1 MVNNQGHYAIRMDG
15 ALYVCRGDKIEEVED
30 LTNIRGNRLFV
41 SDLDG
46 AISRA
51 MTIEAPYKYAEVMV
65 KKHLQEAGEFD
76 EPITVVTHW
85 KKKKDANATDIFFTA
100 LATRLYYQYI
110 DQIKAHEDSILLF
123 PLYSVLYG
131 VLKRMRMRGPDIS
144 AVIFQHDRYADLII
158 GSGKRIFYANRSVA
172 FDDNE
177 EQISSLWG
185 MVMSDIEQT
194 EKGFRIKVKK
204 ILMLN
209 WLNSHAW
216 PNLPDDTDHEL
227 SYMKEEALFLNGE
240 SFSVSFLKALRMQS
254 ASDSVSGTIEK
265 ASYCF
270 QRSLPCLNIIFFLF
284 ILTFIIGCL
293 WCDHKAGLIET
304 DLKNRRAQVSVP
316 VMGDDI
322 SNIPSY
328 EDHFAFIKELDQYR
342 KSPSFKQLIN
352 DLSSSFPEGMFADI
366 VKADYTG
373 NELNV
378 EVFARIKAPFDTA
391 YKSCQRFSRAML
403 RKGYTLE
410 KSEFNTAI
418 QESRFLVRFKKG

>member
-1 MVNNQGHYAIRMDG
+1 MVNNQGQYAVRMDG
-15 ALYVCRGDKIEEVED
+15 TLYVCKGDKLEEVED
-30 LTNIRGNRLFV
+30 LTNTRGNRLFV

-76 EPITVVTHW
+76 EPVTVITHW

-110 DQIKAHEDSILLF
+110 DQIKAHDDSILLF
-123 PLYSVLYG
+123 PVYSVLYG
-131 VLKRMRMRGPDIS
+131 VLKRMRLGGADFS

-158 GSGKRIFYANRSVA
+158 GSGKRIFYANRCVA
-172 FDDNE
+172 FDESED
-177 EQISSLWG
+177 QLSSLWD
-185 MVMSDIEQT
+185 MVISDIEQT
-194 EKGFRIKVKK
+194 EKEFRIKVKK

-209 WLNSHAW
+209 WINSHAG
-216 PNLPDDTDHEL
+216 PNLPDDIDHEL
-227 SYMKEEALFLNGE
+227 SYMEEEALFLNGE
-240 SFSVSFLKALRMQS
+240 SFSVSFLNALRMQP
-254 ASDSVSGTIEK
+254 ASDSVSGSLEK
-265 ASYCF
+265 ASYYF
-270 QRSLPCLNIIFFLF
+270 QKSLPCLNIIFFLF
-284 ILTFIIGCL
+284 ILTFITGCL
-293 WCDHKAGLIET
+293 WCNHKAGLIET
-304 DLKNRRAQVSVP
+304 DIKNNHARISVQAG
-316 VMGDDI
+316 GDDI
-322 SNIPSY
+322 LDIPSY
-328 EDHFAFIKELDQYR
+328 KDHFAFIKELEQYR

-352 DLSSSFPEGMFADI
+352 DLSSSVPEGMLADI

-391 YKSCQRFSRAML
+391 YKSCQRFSGAML